1 MTTPNQINCARGIS
15 ALRMVKELG
24 AVERLGIVDARQELC
39 AHIWNVPTCTCD
51 SSFWS
56 VTVNDVL
63 ITNQDCH

>member
-1 MTTPNQINCARGIS
+1 MTTPNQINYARGIS

-24 AVERLGIVDARQELC
+24 AVERLGIADARQELC